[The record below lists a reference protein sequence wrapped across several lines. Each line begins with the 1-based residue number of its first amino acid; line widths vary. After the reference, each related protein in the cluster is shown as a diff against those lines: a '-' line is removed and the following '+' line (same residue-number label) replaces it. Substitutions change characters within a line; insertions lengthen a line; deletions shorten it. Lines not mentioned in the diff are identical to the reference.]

1 MAYTKPAATTL
12 AGTALKQT
20 PPPTANA
27 IVPVV
32 LDAEIATATQL
43 GVVKIG
49 SGITVDGSGT
59 ISASTADCCPEVG
72 DWIPALLPSVPGVIS
87 LNTKTARYVK
97 TGNLVTCTFDVAVTS
112 ITGGSNA
119 STLKLSGLPFSS
131 ESSTG
136 YVGVVLIGYF
146 SDMNTNTSYISGSVI
161 STSTQGDLW
170 FQKESNKSLT
180 KLTQADVKT
189 NTRLV
194 GTVQY
199 LSAA

>member
-1 MAYTKPAATTL
+1 MAYSKPAASTL
-12 AGTALKQT
+12 AGVALKQNPGPSPVSLT
-20 PPPTANA
+20 PIT
-27 IVPVV
+27 
-32 LDAEIATATQL
+32 LDSDIATTTQL

-49 SGITVDGSGT
+49 SGISVDIDGT
-59 ISASTADCCPEVG
+59 ISASGGSSLVG
-72 DWIPALLPSVPGVIS
+72 DWTPAILPSVPGVIS
-87 LNTKTARYVK
+87 LNTKTA
-97 TGNLVTCTFDVAVTS
+97 FDVTVTT
-112 ITGGSNA
+112 ITGGSSN

-146 SDMNTNTSYISGSVI
+146 SDMNTNTNYISGSVI

-170 FQKESNKSLT
+170 FQKEPVKSLT
-180 KLTQADVKT
+180 KLTQGDVKT

>member
-1 MAYTKPAATTL
+1 MAYTKPTATTL
-12 AGTALKQT
+12 AGLALKQT
-20 PPPTANA
+20 PAPIVNA

-32 LDAEIATATQL
+32 LDAEIATAVQL

-49 SGITVDGSGT
+49 SGITVAVDGT
-59 ISASTADCCPEVG
+59 ISASGGSSIVG
-72 DWIPALLPSVPGVIS
+72 NWVPVLTPSVPGVIS

-97 TGNLVTCTFDVAVTS
+97 SGNLVTCTFDITVTT
-112 ITGGSNA
+112 IVGGSNA

-131 ESSTG
+131 ENSTG

-146 SDMNTNTSYISGSVI
+146 EDMNTNTNYISGSVI
-161 STSTQGDLW
+161 ATSTQGDLW
-170 FQKESNKSLT
+170 FQKEPKKSLT
-180 KLTQADVKT
+180 QLTQADVKT

-199 LSAA
+199 LSAV

>member
-12 AGTALKQT
+12 AGLALKQT
-20 PPPTANA
+20 PTPTANA
-27 IVPVV
+27 ITPVV
-32 LDAEIATATQL
+32 LDAEVASTTQL

-49 SGITVDGSGT
+49 SGITVDPSGT
-59 ISASTADCCPEVG
+59 ISAAADCCPEVG
-72 DWIPALLPSVPGVIS
+72 NWTPALLPSVPGVIF

-97 TGNLVTCTFDVAVTS
+97 SGNLVTCTFDVAVTS

-119 STLKLSGLPFSS
+119 STLKLSGLPYSS

-146 SDMNTNTSYISGSVI
+146 SDMNTNTNYISGSVI

-170 FQKESNKSLT
+170 FQKEADKSLT
-180 KLTQADVKT
+180 KLTQANVKT

-199 LSAA
+199 LSAT

>member
-1 MAYTKPAATTL
+1 MAYTKPASTTL
-12 AGTALKQT
+12 AGVALKQT
-20 PPPTANA
+20 PLPTTNA
-27 IVPVV
+27 IEPVL
-32 LDAEIATATQL
+32 LDSEIATTTQL

-49 SGITVDGSGT
+49 TGISVAVDGT
-59 ISASTADCCPEVG
+59 ISASGGSSIVG
-72 DWIPALLPSVPGVIS
+72 DWTPAILPSVPGVIS

-97 TGNLVTCTFDVAVTS
+97 TGNLVTCTFDVTVTT

-146 SDMNTNTSYISGSVI
+146 SDMNTNTNYISGSVI

-170 FQKESNKSLT
+170 FQKESSKSLT
-180 KLTQADVKT
+180 KLTQDNVKT

>member
-1 MAYTKPAATTL
+1 MAYTKPTATTL
-12 AGTALKQT
+12 AGVALKQT
-20 PPPTANA
+20 PAPVVNA

-32 LDAEIATATQL
+32 LDAEIASATQL
-43 GVVKIG
+43 GVVKVG
-49 SGITVDGSGT
+49 SGISVDGSGT
-59 ISASTADCCPEVG
+59 ISASGADCCPEVG
-72 DWIPALLPSVPGVIS
+72 NWTPSILPSVPGVIS

-97 TGNLVTCTFDVAVTS
+97 SSNLVTCTFDVTITS
-112 ITGGSNA
+112 ITGGSNSA
-119 STLKLSGLPFSS
+119 TLKLSGLPFSS

-146 SDMNTNTSYISGSVI
+146 TDMNINTNYISGSVI

-170 FQKESNKSLT
+170 FQKEPNKSLT

>member
-1 MAYTKPAATTL
+1 MAYSKPAASTL
-12 AGTALKQT
+12 AGVALKQT
-20 PPPTANA
+20 P
-27 IVPVV
+27 VPSPIS
-32 LDAEIATATQL
+32 LTPITFDSEIASTTQL

-49 SGITVDGSGT
+49 SGISVAVDGT
-59 ISASTADCCPEVG
+59 ISSSGGSSIVG
-72 DWIPALLPSVPGVIS
+72 DWTPAILPSVPGVIS
-87 LNTKTARYVK
+87 LNTRNARYVK
-97 TGNLVTCTFDVAVTS
+97 TGNLVTCTFDVTITT
-112 ITGGSNA
+112 ITGGSST

-136 YVGVVLIGYF
+136 YVGVVLVGYF
-146 SDMNTNTSYISGSVI
+146 SELNSNTNYISGSVI

-170 FQKESNKSLT
+170 FQKESSKSLT
-180 KLTQADVKT
+180 KLTQGDVKT

>member
-1 MAYTKPAATTL
+1 MAYSKPAASTL
-12 AGTALKQT
+12 AGVALKQAPVPSSVSLT
-20 PPPTANA
+20 PITLNS
-27 IVPVV
+27 
-32 LDAEIATATQL
+32 DIATTTQL

-49 SGITVDGSGT
+49 TGISVDVDGT
-59 ISASTADCCPEVG
+59 ISASGGSSIVG
-72 DWIPALLPSVPGVIS
+72 DWTPAILPSVPGVIS

-97 TGNLVTCTFDVAVTS
+97 TGNLVTCTFDVTVAT

-146 SDMNTNTSYISGSVI
+146 SDMNTNTNYISGSVI

-180 KLTQADVKT
+180 KLTQDNVKT

>member
-1 MAYTKPAATTL
+1 MAYTKPTATTL
-12 AGTALKQT
+12 AGLALKQNPT
-20 PPPTANA
+20 PVVNA

-32 LDAEIATATQL
+32 LDAEIATTTQL
-43 GVVKIG
+43 GVVKVG
-49 SGITVDGSGT
+49 TGISVAVDGT
-59 ISASTADCCPEVG
+59 ISASGAATVG
-72 DWIPALLPSVPGVIS
+72 NWTPMLTPSTPGVIS
-87 LNTKTARYVK
+87 LNTRTARYAK
-97 TGNLVTCTFDVAVTS
+97 SGNLVTCTFDIAVTG

-119 STLKLSGLPFSS
+119 SSLKLSGLPFSS

-146 SDMNTNTSYISGSVI
+146 KDMNTHTSYISGSVI

-170 FQKESNKSLT
+170 FQKEPEKSLT
-180 KLTQADVKT
+180 QLTQADVKT

-199 LSAA
+199 LSAV

>member
-12 AGTALKQT
+12 AGIALKQT
-20 PPPTANA
+20 PLPTANA
-27 IVPVV
+27 IEPVL
-32 LDAEIATATQL
+32 LDSEIATTTQL

-49 SGITVDGSGT
+49 SGISVDVDGT
-59 ISASTADCCPEVG
+59 ISSSGGSTIVG
-72 DWIPALLPSVPGVIS
+72 DWTPAILPSVPGVIS

-97 TGNLVTCTFDVAVTS
+97 TGNLVTCTFDVTVTT
-112 ITGGSNA
+112 ITGGSNS

-146 SDMNTNTSYISGSVI
+146 SDMNTNTNYISGSVI

-180 KLTQADVKT
+180 KLTQDNVKT

>member
-1 MAYTKPAATTL
+1 MAYSKPAASTL
-12 AGTALKQT
+12 AGVALKQNPGPSPVSLT
-20 PPPTANA
+20 PIT
-27 IVPVV
+27 
-32 LDAEIATATQL
+32 LDSDIATTTQL

-49 SGITVDGSGT
+49 SGISVDIDGT
-59 ISASTADCCPEVG
+59 ISASGGSSLVG
-72 DWIPALLPSVPGVIS
+72 DWTPAILPSVPGVIS

-97 TGNLVTCTFDVAVTS
+97 TGNLVTCTFDVTVTT
-112 ITGGSNA
+112 ITGGSSN

-146 SDMNTNTSYISGSVI
+146 SDMNTNTNYISGSVI

-170 FQKESNKSLT
+170 FQKEPVKSLT
-180 KLTQADVKT
+180 KLTQGDVKT

>member
-1 MAYTKPAATTL
+1 MAYSKPAASTL
-12 AGTALKQT
+12 AGVALKQT
-20 PPPTANA
+20 PIPSSVSLTPIT
-27 IVPVV
+27 
-32 LDAEIATATQL
+32 LDSDIASTTQL

-49 SGITVDGSGT
+49 SGISVTADGT
-59 ISASTADCCPEVG
+59 ISSSGGSSITG
-72 DWIPALLPSVPGVIS
+72 DWTPAILPSTPGVIS
-87 LNTKTARYVK
+87 LNTRNARYVK
-97 TGNLVTCTFDVAVTS
+97 TGNLVTCTFDVAVTT
-112 ITGGSNA
+112 ITGGSST

-146 SDMNTNTSYISGSVI
+146 SELNSNTNYISGSVI

-170 FQKESNKSLT
+170 FQKESSKSLT
-180 KLTQADVKT
+180 KLTQGDVKT

>member
-12 AGTALKQT
+12 AGIALKQT
-20 PPPTANA
+20 PLPTANA
-27 IVPVV
+27 IEPVL
-32 LDAEIATATQL
+32 LDSEIASTTQL

-49 SGITVDGSGT
+49 SGITVAVDGT
-59 ISASTADCCPEVG
+59 ISSSGGSTIVG
-72 DWIPALLPSVPGVIS
+72 DWTPAILPSVPGVIS

-97 TGNLVTCTFDVAVTS
+97 TGNLVTCTFDVTVTT
-112 ITGGSNA
+112 ITGGSNS

-146 SDMNTNTSYISGSVI
+146 SDMNTNTNYISGSVI

-180 KLTQADVKT
+180 KLTQDNVKT

>member
-1 MAYTKPAATTL
+1 MAYSKPAASTL
-12 AGTALKQT
+12 AGVALKQNPVPSPVSLT
-20 PPPTANA
+20 PIT
-27 IVPVV
+27 
-32 LDAEIATATQL
+32 LDSDIATTTQL

-49 SGITVDGSGT
+49 SGISVDVDGT
-59 ISASTADCCPEVG
+59 ISASGGSSLVG
-72 DWIPALLPSVPGVIS
+72 DWTPAILPSIPGVIS

-97 TGNLVTCTFDVAVTS
+97 TGNLVTCTFDVTVTT
-112 ITGGSNA
+112 ITGGNKN

-146 SDMNTNTSYISGSVI
+146 SDMNTNTNYISGSVI

-170 FQKESNKSLT
+170 FQKEPVKSLT
-180 KLTQADVKT
+180 KLTQDDVKT

>member
-1 MAYTKPAATTL
+1 MAYTKPTATTL
-12 AGTALKQT
+12 AGVALKQT
-20 PPPTANA
+20 PAPVVNA

-32 LDAEIATATQL
+32 LDAEIASATQL
-43 GVVKIG
+43 GVVKVG
-49 SGITVDGSGT
+49 SGISVDGSGT
-59 ISASTADCCPEVG
+59 ISASGTTTVG
-72 DWIPALLPSVPGVIS
+72 NWIPVLTPSVPGVIS

-97 TGNLVTCTFDVAVTS
+97 SGNLVTCTFDITVTT
-112 ITGGSNA
+112 IVGGSGA

-146 SDMNTNTSYISGSVI
+146 EDMNTNTNYISGSVI

-170 FQKESNKSLT
+170 FQKEPKKSLT
-180 KLTQADVKT
+180 QLTQADVKT

>member
-12 AGTALKQT
+12 AGVALKQT
-20 PPPTANA
+20 PLPTTNA
-27 IVPVV
+27 IEPVL
-32 LDAEIATATQL
+32 LDSEIASTTQL

-49 SGITVDGSGT
+49 SGITVDPSGT
-59 ISASTADCCPEVG
+59 ISASGSALVG
-72 DWIPALLPSVPGVIS
+72 DWVPAILPSVPGVIS

-97 TGNLVTCTFDVAVTS
+97 SGNLVTCTFDVAVTS

-146 SDMNTNTSYISGSVI
+146 SDMNTDTNYISGSVI

-170 FQKESNKSLT
+170 FQKEADKSLT
-180 KLTQADVKT
+180 KLTQANVKT

>member
-12 AGTALKQT
+12 AGVALKQT
-20 PPPTANA
+20 PLPTTNA
-27 IVPVV
+27 IEPVL
-32 LDAEIATATQL
+32 LDAEIASAVQL

-49 SGITVDGSGT
+49 TGISVAVDGT
-59 ISASTADCCPEVG
+59 ISASGGSSIVG
-72 DWIPALLPSVPGVIS
+72 DWTPAILPSVPGVIS

-97 TGNLVTCTFDVAVTS
+97 TGNLVTCTFDVTVTT
-112 ITGGSNA
+112 ITGGSSA

-146 SDMNTNTSYISGSVI
+146 EDMNTNTNYISGSVI

-170 FQKESNKSLT
+170 FQKEPKKSLT